1 MTEVANVYGGALYEL
16 CRDENLSDAIREE
29 LSTLQQC
36 FREAPD
42 YLKLL
47 SSPSL
52 PKAQRCDILNESFR
66 GKLHPYVLNF
76 LKILTEKGYIRQ
88 FSGCCDAYF
97 DRYNQDHGILSVTAV
112 SAVELNPSQKAK
124 LVERLQK
131 ITGKNI
137 HLLTRV
143 DQAVLGGIRLD
154 YDGQCLDD
162 TLSHRMNTIRE
173 TLRKTIL

>member
-16 CRDENLSDAIREE
+16 CRDEGLSDAIREE

-76 LKILTEKGYIRQ
+76 LKILTEKG
-88 FSGCCDAYF
+88 YF

-162 TLSHRMNTIRE
+162 TLSHRMNAIRE